1 MILLKDFNKI
11 DKLLASLTNKREKMQ
26 ITNMEMKYGTELQF
40 EQKLEI

>member
-1 MILLKDFNKI
+1 MVLLKDFNKI
-11 DKLLASLTNKREKMQ
+11 DKPLARLTNQREKTQ